1 MSASHL
7 LGLQGLQ
14 QTPAFI
20 WHSYGTHRALIRQI
34 DTYCSFYTNLFAVLN
49 CFCLTFFLCHRFTN
63 LSLDGGADSPGDYFF
78 NIRANS
84 LRTWAAFPIYHLLGN
99 KLTFFYLSWLTRFSG
114 NWTTGLSEKKKKMSK
129 KSSKKFIKK
138 LFGNKLTCLYLSCLT
153 IFSCNWNTCFSTKKM

>member
-20 WHSYGTHRALIRQI
+20 WHSYGTRRELIRQI

-63 LSLDGGADSPGDYFF
+63 LSLDGGADSSGDQFF

-114 NWTTGLSEKKKKMSK
+114 NWTTLFSVKKHIHVHNRCLIVSTNQADPSYFYFRISWILMEHGWISE
-129 KSSKKFIKK
+129 
-138 LFGNKLTCLYLSCLT
+138 
-153 IFSCNWNTCFSTKKM
+153 